1 LNSNG
6 FNKNLNK
13 IDETPQEVFL
23 DKSTKKF
30 IKQDFFTQVP
40 SDSNDYSKDETVSF
54 KGFAIEIDN

>member
-1 LNSNG
+1 M
-6 FNKNLNK
+6 
-13 IDETPQEVFL
+13 